1 MLVAQGGY
9 AAALNEYFHA
19 YKQARREPLT
29 LLCLAVTMLNQV
41 MSKKV
46 PDRDRAVLQVFAFL
60 QASPFCLRC
69 HMEIFC
75 RKDYQMGFHLTR

>member
-19 YKQARREPLT
+19 YKQARKEPLT

-60 QASPFCLRC
+60 QASPFCLQR
-69 HMEIFC
+69 HNESSAAKTT
-75 RKDYQMGFHLTR
+75 RWGFI

>member
-1 MLVAQGGY
+1 MWVLNGGVWGVVQGSP
-9 AAALNEYFHA
+9 AVALNEYFHA

-29 LLCLAVTMLNQV
+29 LLCIAVALLNQV

-60 QASPFCLRC
+60 QVSSSISCLTC
-69 HMEIFC
+69 CAVLPH
-75 RKDYQMGFHLTR
+75 